1 MVLLS
6 LGGESFAQQLL
17 PGNMKFVPSAES
29 EAAVLA
35 APTAQNT
42 GDGGTSTIRM
52 GYCNDKSGGSLTA
65 QDGEGSYEYS
75 AAILLPPS
83 ILDKYVGAT
92 INRVDFRPLSGGGDA
107 VKVFVTDDLKKKN
120 PLASKLLYP
129 GEYSGKWNS
138 VEFNKGVTIKEGDS
152 LYVAYTI
159 MATAGDR
166 SIGLHADFGS
176 SMIPGRN
183 FFGVSGEWFS
193 ADPIRHN
200 FSIRA
205 YAEGGDLPANDVQV
219 IELDSYD
226 LVTMSSPM
234 ALSAVVRN
242 FGTDAVKSVDVVVK
256 NGDNP
261 ISEGTIALDTEILS
275 NEEDTVKLNDITF
288 KVEGNHRLKVEV
300 TKVNGGAD
308 KFPDDNFGEKTV
320 YAIRPDAQVQPR
332 KVMMEYFKDEG
343 RIYRPDSVYNIAF
356 QKFDNVIWVQH
367 HIGYAPDQFTLPEDY
382 ELLRFFTGNSFVP
395 ALMLDRNI
403 FTGMEDPGPTYYVSS
418 EVTLE
423 TLLYMCL
430 DMPSYISVTPKTT
443 LSSDNSSVDIK
454 VSVAAQNKE
463 MPFQADLRLQ
473 VYLVEDGVV
482 SYAQEGFIGTPY
494 VHDGIIRRYVTGAEG
509 DPIDISD
516 YADERTY
523 TVTLDKEWKTDNMR
537 VVAFVSNYS
546 TDINYNSVYN
556 AEETKLEAEGGVN
569 GIVGDAAPS
578 VWYDGVKLCATPDW
592 RITAVYDRAGVQM
605 SIEDSLSPGFYI
617 VSVEKDGVATNCKVI
632 VR

>member
-6 LGGESFAQQLL
+6 LGGEPFAQQLL

-35 APTAQNT
+35 APTVQKA
-42 GDGGTSTIRM
+42 GEGSTSTIRM
-52 GYCNDKSGGSLTA
+52 GYCNDKDGGNMSA
-65 QDGEGSYEYS
+65 QDGVGSYEYS

-92 INRVDFRPLSGGGDA
+92 INRVDFWPKSGGGDA
-107 VKVFVTDDLKKKN
+107 VKVFVTDDLMKKN

-138 VEFNKGVTIKEGDS
+138 VELNKGVTIKEGDS

-166 SIGLHADFGS
+166 SIGLHADFDS
-176 SMIPGRN
+176 SVIPGRN
-183 FFGVSGEWFS
+183 FFGVSGEWYS

-219 IELDSYD
+219 INLDSYD

-256 NGDNP
+256 NGDNT
-261 ISEGTIALDTEILS
+261 ISEGTIALDTEILC
-275 NEEDTVKLNDITF
+275 NEEDTVKLNDVTF
-288 KVEGNHRLKVEV
+288 KVEGNHHLMVEV

-343 RIYRPDSVYNIAF
+343 RNYRPDSVYNIAF

-367 HIGYAPDQFTLPEDY
+367 HIGYAPDQYTLPEDH

-418 EVTLE
+418 EETLE

-430 DMPSYISVTPKTT
+430 TMPSYISVTPKAV

-463 MPFQADLRLQ
+463 MPFQSDLRLQ
-473 VYLVEDGVV
+473 VYLVENGVV
-482 SYAQEGFIGTPY
+482 SYAQDGFIGTPY

-509 DPIDISD
+509 ESIDISD

-523 TVTLDKEWKTDNMR
+523 TVALDKEWKTDNMW

-546 TDINYNSVYN
+546 TDINYNTVYN
-556 AEETKLEAEGGVN
+556 AEETKLEAEGGVD